1 MYVTWHKVW
10 RDLALN
16 KARTLLAVLSIAVG
30 VFALGVIFGAHG
42 AIKDY
47 LAECHRAWVP
57 IHITFWGWPFNETVE
72 EVVLHESGVADVERM
87 IDTSFRWKL
96 EGEEDWRNGSLYARM
111 DYEAQHMGRVDL
123 YDGRWPTDRT
133 LAIERMTARHLGISV
148 DTTIVVQLGRSE
160 RRLPVV
166 GIIRDS
172 FADPPQFGATP
183 LFFTTPDTATWL
195 TGDDHNR
202 LDVRLTSYSSEDD
215 AQEVI
220 DDLAERIERIGMS
233 IQIWG
238 SWLHDP
244 GEHWFQENVDTVYVI
259 LVVLGA
265 LAMALS
271 GFLIVNTMNAI
282 VSQQIWQVG
291 VMKTVGATFWCVVG
305 LYLRAA
311 LIYSGL
317 ALLLAVPL
325 GAVGAHLLARW
336 ILDIVNITVGAP
348 RVVPLAVGVQ
358 IGVGLVAPLA
368 AAAVP
373 VVGGARITAHKA
385 ISTYGLGG
393 GFGKGLLD
401 RVIGR
406 IRRLPRPMALSLRN
420 TFRQKG
426 RVSLTLL
433 TLALGG
439 AMFIMVL
446 SVDASLNRTIDILL
460 HDFGDDVSIWLEQ
473 LYRVERLIE
482 VTESVPGAAQI
493 EVWQSYGVMMKL
505 EGGGEHYLRLWG
517 IPPDTEIVHPR
528 LVSGRMLLP
537 EDDYAIVLNYK
548 TATDEGVQVGD
559 EIRFDLQDKETVWT
573 VVGLFRSARSDYDNY
588 VPFDTLTR
596 EIGALN
602 RGSNVRVVGKAHDP
616 ESQNRLMQALSDAY
630 TANNIG
636 TSYRETASERREDQ
650 RGGFDIALYLLLSM
664 AVLAGVVGGLG
675 LMSTM
680 SINVIERRR
689 EIGVMRAGGATS
701 PAVAAIFVVEG
712 VILGLLSWL
721 LAVPVSVPL
730 ARLLSDV
737 IGQELMYTTL
747 EFTYSVSGM
756 LLWLLVVIVLSA
768 LSSLGPALQATRV
781 SVREALAY
789 E

>member
-1 MYVTWHKVW
+1 MV
-10 RDLALN
+10 
-16 KARTLLAVLSIAVG
+16 
-30 VFALGVIFGAHG
+30 
-42 AIKDY
+42 
-47 LAECHRAWVP
+47 
-57 IHITFWGWPFNETVE
+57 
-72 EVVLHESGVADVERM
+72 
-87 IDTSFRWKL
+87 DTSFRWKL
-96 EGEEDWRNGSLYARM
+96 EGEKDWRNGDLYARM

-133 LAIERMTARHLGISV
+133 LAIERMTARHLGIPIG
-148 DTTIVVQLGRSE
+148 TTIVVQLGRSE

-183 LFFTTPDTATWL
+183 LFFATPDTATWL
-195 TGDDHNR
+195 TGDDLNR
-202 LDVRLTSYSSEDD
+202 LDVRLASYSSEDD

-233 IQIWG
+233 IQVWG

-282 VSQQIWQVG
+282 VSQQVWQVG
-291 VMKTVGATFWCVVG
+291 VMKTVGATFWCVVS

-348 RVVPLAVGVQ
+348 RLVPLAVVVQ
-358 IGVGLVAPLA
+358 VGVGLVAPLA

-373 VVGGARITAHKA
+373 VIGGARITAHKA

-401 RVIGR
+401 RMIGR
-406 IRRLPRPMALSLRN
+406 IRSLPRPMALSLRN

-473 LYRVERLIE
+473 LYRIERLIE

-528 LVSGRMLLP
+528 LVSGRMLVP

-548 TATDEGVQVGD
+548 TATDEGVQVSD
-559 EIRFDLQDKETVWT
+559 KIRFDLQDKETVWT

-650 RGGFDIALYLLLSM
+650 RGGFDVALYLLFSM

-701 PAVAAIFVVEG
+701 SAVTAIFVVEG
-712 VILGLLSWL
+712 VILGVLSWL
-721 LAVPVSVPL
+721 LAVPISVPL

-737 IGQELMYTTL
+737 IGEELMNTTL

-756 LLWLLVVIVLSA
+756 LLWLLVVILLSA

-789 E
+789 EY

>member
-1 MYVTWHKVW
+1 MAWRKVW
-10 RDLALN
+10 RDLVFN
-16 KARTLLAVLSIAVG
+16 KARTLLVVLSIAVG

-47 LAECHRAWVP
+47 LAECHQAWVP
-57 IHITFWGWPFNETVE
+57 IHITFWGWPFDETVE
-72 EVVLHESGVADVERM
+72 EVVLREPGVADVERM
-87 IDTSFRWKL
+87 VDTSFRWKL
-96 EGEEDWRNGSLYARM
+96 EGEKDWRNGDLCARM
-111 DYEAQHMGRVDL
+111 DYKAQRMGRVDL
-123 YDGRWPTDRT
+123 HDGRWPTDRT
-133 LAIERMTARHLGISV
+133 LAVERMTARHLGIPIG
-148 DTTIVVQLGRSE
+148 TTIIVQLGRSE

-183 LFFTTPDTATWL
+183 LFFTTPDTAAWL
-195 TGDDHNR
+195 TGDDINR
-202 LDVRLTSYSSEDD
+202 LDVRLTSYSNEND

-233 IQIWG
+233 IQVWG
-238 SWLHDP
+238 SWLRDP
-244 GEHWFQENVDTVYVI
+244 GEHWFQENVDTVYMI

-282 VSQQIWQVG
+282 VSQQVWQVG
-291 VMKTVGATFWCVVG
+291 VMKTVGATFWRVVG

-348 RVVPLAVGVQ
+348 RLVPLAVGVQ
-358 IGVGLVAPLA
+358 IGVGLVAPLT

-373 VVGGARITAHKA
+373 VIGGARITAHEA

-393 GFGKGLLD
+393 GFGEGLLD
-401 RVIGR
+401 RVMGR

-420 TFRQKG
+420 TFRHKA

-433 TLALGG
+433 TLTLGG

-473 LYRVERLIE
+473 LYRVERLTE
-482 VTESVPGAAQI
+482 VTEGVPGATKI
-493 EVWQSYGVMMKL
+493 EVWRPYGVMTKL
-505 EGGGEHYLRLWG
+505 EGGGEHYLRLWA

-528 LVSGRMLLP
+528 LVSGRALLP
-537 EDDYAIVLNYK
+537 GDDYAIVLNYK

-573 VVGLFRSARSDYDNY
+573 VVGLFRSANSDYDNY
-588 VPFDTLTR
+588 VPFETLVR
-596 EIGALN
+596 EVGALN

-630 TANNIG
+630 TANNID
-636 TSYRETASERREDQ
+636 TSYRETASQRREDR

-664 AVLAGVVGGLG
+664 AILAGVVGGLG

-680 SINVIERRR
+680 SINVLERRR

-701 PAVAAIFVVEG
+701 SAVATIFVVEG
-712 VILGLLSWL
+712 VILGVLSWL

-737 IGQELMYTTL
+737 IGEELIYTTL
-747 EFTYSVSGM
+747 EFTYSVNGM